1 MHTKFLTQASAAS
14 NKFGALTLMHL
25 MLNRTAICF
34 LALTFTVMASCTTKR
49 DGRAYRVFHNTT
61 AKYNGFY
68 YANEAHDEAEA
79 KLEDIHEERWDEI
92 LPLFLEADESTA
104 QQIFPLMERAIEKCT
119 RVVDRHT
126 MAPPRRMAK
135 SFNRPIMNKWIDD
148 NYTVIGKSY
157 YLKGDYPKAEEIF
170 TYLVRTV
177 DGDDA
182 EAWAFSWL
190 GRTHMRTGDEVKAK
204 NALAKAEGIRDASD
218 DAMAHTLMV
227 LAQYK
232 IQQEDYEAAS
242 RHLEDVLPLLKRKDK
257 ARTRATFVLAQ
268 CMREFGDKEGA
279 IERFKEVA
287 DMRWADYE
295 WVFQGNIQQAMT
307 YERRNGSSEAVVEL
321 LEDMLDDK
329 KNEEF
334 LDQVYFALG
343 EVALEDRRRDESF
356 ELFKKSVAAH
366 VDDTR
371 QLGKGYLKLA
381 DLYMED
387 LVYPTAQA
395 YYDSALVHMDEDN
408 ERKDEIT
415 SLAEDL
421 GSLVDNL
428 NIISEVDSLLDLCD
442 MDEDLRLRAV
452 DRVLRNMEL
461 ELQRL
466 RDERE
471 AAEEAAAA
479 AAAADNSG
487 AGMFWPYNGQL
498 RQSGQ
503 QAFVSFWGDRVLED
517 DWRRSNKFANLFAD
531 DGDEEGS
538 PDEQGEEEVLDPLD
552 PANLPTFDELLAS
565 LPCEPEAR
573 VIEEERMAEAYY
585 NAGLDY
591 REKLNDNEKAIETWG
606 DLVEVLDSSNF
617 HPTAHYQLFRTYLE
631 REIEENY
638 QNPFCDDCN
647 SEYWADEIVRLYPG
661 SEWARLIV
669 DPEFLDDEEVLR
681 EAQREEYEALLRR
694 YYTRDYQNVLLDI
707 DEVLERDSANNFE
720 CKYQLLRAQCVG
732 GLTSYS
738 GDRTP
743 YFEALQGIV
752 GTCPDT
758 EEADHAREIMR
769 KLGVELGESESKPLN
784 QDEEVAQEES
794 PFEVQPDKE
803 HYFAIFVPVGRGNGE
818 EIKAQTADFNSA
830 FYGSKRLKVTSNLI
844 DRANLVVLTKSFRN
858 AEEAMSF
865 YQVFTSNREDLIQIN
880 SSGYDMV
887 AISNENY
894 VTLFKNKDIRG
905 YVKFFSEE
913 YLSAK

>member
-1 MHTKFLTQASAAS
+1 
-14 NKFGALTLMHL
+14 
-25 MLNRTAICF
+25 MLNRTLILTLSF
-34 LALTFTVMASCTTKR
+34 VALSWASCTTKR
-49 DGRAYRVFHNTT
+49 DGRAYRLYHNTT

-68 YANEAHDEAEA
+68 YANEAHAEADA
-79 KLEDIHEERWDEI
+79 KLEELHEERWDDV

-126 MAPPRRMAK
+126 MAPPKRMTK
-135 SFNRPIMNKWIDD
+135 SINRPVMNKWIDD

-157 YLKGDYPKAEEIF
+157 YLKGDYAKAEEIF

-204 NALAKAEGIRDASD
+204 NALTKAESVRDASD
-218 DAMAHTLMV
+218 DAKAHTLMV
-227 LAQYK
+227 LAQYR
-232 IQQEDYEAAS
+232 ILNEEYEAAA
-242 RHLEDVLPLLKRKDK
+242 RHLEDALPLLSKKDK

-268 CMREFGDKEGA
+268 CLREAGDKEGA
-279 IERFKEVA
+279 IEHFQSVA

-307 YERRNGSSEAVVEL
+307 YERRNGNSEAIVEL

-356 ELFKKSVAAH
+356 DLFKASVAAH
-366 VDDTR
+366 VDNDH
-371 QLGKGYLKLA
+371 QLGKSYLKLA

-395 YYDSALVHMDEDN
+395 YYDSALVYVEEDN
-408 ERKDEIT
+408 ERKEEIT
-415 SLAEDL
+415 SLASDL

-471 AAEEAAAA
+471 AAAEAAAA

-498 RQSGQ
+498 RNSGQ
-503 QAFVSFWGDRVLED
+503 QQFLSYWGDRVLED
-517 DWRRSNKFANLFAD
+517 DWRRSNKMGNLFSD
-531 DGDEEGS
+531 DETD
-538 PDEQGEEEVLDPLD
+538 QGEAEGEESEETLDPLD

-565 LPCEPEAR
+565 LPCEPDDR
-573 VIEEERMAEAYY
+573 VVQEERMAEAYY

-591 REKLNDNEKAIETWG
+591 REKLSDNEKAIETWAE
-606 DLVEVLDSSNF
+606 LIEVLDSSNF

-647 SEYWADEIVRLYPG
+647 SQYWADEIVRLYPG
-661 SEWARLIV
+661 SEWARLIE
-669 DPEFLDDEEVLR
+669 DPEYLDEEEVVKG
-681 EAQREEYEALLRR
+681 AQREEYEALLSR

-707 DEVLERDSANNFE
+707 DAVLERDSANHYE

-732 GLTSYS
+732 GLTSYT

-743 YFEALQGIV
+743 YFEALQGIL

-758 EEADHAREIMR
+758 EEATFARETMR
-769 KLGVELGESESKPLN
+769 KLGVELGGEESK
-784 QDEEVAQEES
+784 EEEPKEEEPEES
-794 PFEVQPDKE
+794 PFSVQPSKE
-803 HYFAIFVPVGRGNGE
+803 HYFAIFVPVGRGNGD
-818 EIKAQTADFNSA
+818 EIKAQTSDFNSA
-830 FYGSKRLKVTSNLI
+830 FYTSKRLKVTSNLI
-844 DRANLVVLTKSFRN
+844 DRANQVVLTKSFRN
-858 AEEAMSF
+858 SEEAMG
-865 YQVFTSNREDLIQIN
+865 YYDVFTGNREDLIEIN
-880 SSGYDMV
+880 SSGFDIV
-887 AISNENY
+887 VISNENY
-894 VTLFKNKDIRG
+894 VTLFKNKDIQG
-905 YVKFFSEE
+905 YVKFFTQQ
-913 YLSAK
+913 YLSDK

>member
-1 MHTKFLTQASAAS
+1 
-14 NKFGALTLMHL
+14 
-25 MLNRTAICF
+25 MLNRTLILTLSF
-34 LALTFTVMASCTTKR
+34 VALLCASCTTKR
-49 DGRAYRVFHNTT
+49 DGRAYRLFHNTT
-61 AKYNGFY
+61 AKYNGFF
-68 YANEAHDEAEA
+68 YANEAHAEAEV
-79 KLEDIHEERWDEI
+79 KLEELHEERWDEV
-92 LPLFLEADESTA
+92 LPLFLEADETTA

-126 MAPPRRMAK
+126 MAPPKRMTK
-135 SFNRPIMNKWIDD
+135 SISRPVMNKWIDD

-157 YLKGDYPKAEEIF
+157 YLKGDYAKAEEIF

-204 NALAKAEGIRDASD
+204 NALTKAESVRDASD
-218 DAMAHTLMV
+218 DAKAHTLMV
-227 LAQYK
+227 LAQYR
-232 IQQEDYEAAS
+232 ILNEEYEAAA
-242 RHLEDVLPLLKRKDK
+242 RHLEDALPLLKKKDK

-268 CMREFGDKEGA
+268 CLREAGDKEGA
-279 IERFKEVA
+279 IEQFQSVA

-307 YERRNGSSEAVVEL
+307 YERRNGNSEAIVEL

-356 ELFKKSVAAH
+356 DLFKASVAAH
-366 VDDTR
+366 VDNDH
-371 QLGKGYLKLA
+371 QLGKSYLKLA

-395 YYDSALVHMDEDN
+395 YYDSALVYVEEDN
-408 ERKDEIT
+408 ERKEEIT
-415 SLAEDL
+415 SLASDL

-471 AAEEAAAA
+471 AAAEAAAA

-498 RQSGQ
+498 RNSGQ
-503 QAFVSFWGDRVLED
+503 QQFLSYWGDRVLED
-517 DWRRSNKFANLFAD
+517 DWRRSNKMGNLFSD
-531 DGDEEGS
+531 DETDEGEG
-538 PDEQGEEEVLDPLD
+538 EGEESEEILDPLD

-565 LPCEPEAR
+565 LPCEPDDR
-573 VIEEERMAEAYY
+573 VVQEERMAEAYY

-591 REKLNDNEKAIETWG
+591 REKLSDNEKAIETWAE
-606 DLVEVLDSSNF
+606 LIEVLDSSNF

-647 SEYWADEIVRLYPG
+647 SQYWADEIVRLYPG
-661 SEWARLIV
+661 SEWARLIE
-669 DPEFLDDEEVLR
+669 DPEYLDEEEVVK
-681 EAQREEYEALLRR
+681 EAQREEYEALLSR

-707 DEVLERDSANNFE
+707 DGVLERDSANHYE

-732 GLTSYS
+732 GLTSYT

-743 YFEALQGIV
+743 YFEALQGIL

-758 EEADHAREIMR
+758 EEATFARETMR
-769 KLGVELGESESKPLN
+769 KLGVELGGEESKEEETKT
-784 QDEEVAQEES
+784 DEPEES
-794 PFEVQPDKE
+794 PFSVQPSKE
-803 HYFAIFVPVGRGNGE
+803 HYFAIFVPVGRGNGD
-818 EIKAQTADFNSA
+818 EIKAQTSDFNSA
-830 FYGSKRLKVTSNLI
+830 FYTSKRLKVTSNLI
-844 DRANLVVLTKSFRN
+844 DRANQVVLTKSFRN
-858 AEEAMSF
+858 SEEAMG
-865 YQVFTSNREDLIQIN
+865 YYDVFTGNREDLIEIN
-880 SSGYDMV
+880 SSGFDIV
-887 AISNENY
+887 VISNENY
-894 VTLFKNKDIRG
+894 VTLFKNKDIQG
-905 YVKFFSEE
+905 YVKFFTQQ
-913 YLSAK
+913 YLSDK